1 MKTTV
6 YSDQT
11 ILDVAIQTTGT
22 TESLFEILKMNSML
36 SLSMKG
42 INELEV
48 PQPYKTLTVRY
59 FKNNNIKPATGFR
72 ELINT
77 PNLLFTS
84 GQEVNNTLNTNLIQ
98 A

>member
-1 MKTTV
+1 MKTTI

-22 TESLFEILKMNSML
+22 TESLFEILKMNALL
-36 SLSMKG
+36 SLEMEG

-72 ELINT
+72 ESINN
-77 PNLLFTS
+77 PNLMFTTGIKVS
-84 GQEVNNTLNTNLIQ
+84 NTLNTTLIK